1 MVCPFYPKQRGSG
14 TQLSPGGHR
23 YRPWGKEFCR
33 CRGYSKGQPEQTTE
47 RGVLEGCRDQSS
59 QGEVS
64 SYTKELGK
72 KKASARDQE
81 AKGKAFPED

>member
-1 MVCPFYPKQRGSG
+1 MLCPFYPKQRGSG
-14 TQLSPGGHR
+14 TRFSRSSHR

-33 CRGYSKGQPEQTTE
+33 YRGYSKGQPDQTTE
-47 RGVLEGCRDQSS
+47 RDVLEGCRDQSS

-64 SYTKELGK
+64 PYLEEFGK

-81 AKGKAFPED
+81 AKGKTFLKD